1 MGNSFLETSEWSK
14 LESHHFIYGNNLG
27 INLLRLLSAQKE
39 FECRFSALSF
49 CQRKTKL
56 SFSLQ
61 DNCSNSTYLNL
72 TAQSHFNIVINIQLM
87 SNLEQMARELFHFL
101 PT

>member
-1 MGNSFLETSEWSK
+1 ML
-14 LESHHFIYGNNLG
+14 
-27 INLLRLLSAQKE
+27 LLSRFILLKE
-39 FECRFSALSF
+39 DKIVLY
-49 CQRKTKL
+49 
-56 SFSLQ
+56 LQ

-72 TAQSHFNIVINIQLM
+72 TAQSHFNIVINIQLL

>member
-1 MGNSFLETSEWSK
+1 ML
-14 LESHHFIYGNNLG
+14 
-27 INLLRLLSAQKE
+27 LLSPFILLKE
-39 FECRFSALSF
+39 DKIVLY
-49 CQRKTKL
+49 
-56 SFSLQ
+56 LQ

-72 TAQSHFNIVINIQLM
+72 TAQSYFNIVINIQLL

>member
-1 MGNSFLETSEWSK
+1 ML
-14 LESHHFIYGNNLG
+14 
-27 INLLRLLSAQKE
+27 LLSPFILLKE
-39 FECRFSALSF
+39 DKIVLY
-49 CQRKTKL
+49 
-56 SFSLQ
+56 LQ

-72 TAQSHFNIVINIQLM
+72 TAQSHFNIVINIQLL

>member
-1 MGNSFLETSEWSK
+1 MLLLGP
-14 LESHHFIYGNNLG
+14 FI
-27 INLLRLLSAQKE
+27 LLKE
-39 FECRFSALSF
+39 DKIVLY
-49 CQRKTKL
+49 
-56 SFSLQ
+56 LQ

-72 TAQSHFNIVINIQLM
+72 TAQSHFNIVINIQLL